1 MDILSFALG
10 MAALAADPNIAPA
23 GADTASPAQVRAA
36 VERSLPYLG
45 KGGQA
50 WIEKQKCTSCHVV
63 PFLLWSHNEARG
75 AGIRL
80 EQQKLDDWTKWS
92 WDFSVNEKDKNGV
105 PGGGGLDTMAQMILG
120 RDRSAADAKFMEA
133 AATLAELI
141 VKMQQPDGS
150 WKPGGQLPS
159 QRRPAP
165 ETVAATTMWTVLA
178 LTSLNKPGEAVTR
191 SRDQALAWVK
201 KNAKP
206 GQSNESLLLC
216 YLLERQFGEP
226 ARAVELRKELIGK
239 QNADGGWSW
248 LHGEASDAFATGQT
262 LYALSYAGLPAA
274 EPALVRARTFLV
286 SSQRP
291 DGSWYVPTTKKNK
304 QKDNEGLASYWG
316 SAWAVIG
323 LARTLPK

>member
-10 MAALAADPNIAPA
+10 VAALAAETNVAPA
-23 GADTASPAQVRAA
+23 GADTASPAQVRGAI
-36 VERSLPYLG
+36 ERSLPYVG

-50 WIEKQKCTSCHVV
+50 WIEKHKCTSCHVV

-92 WDFSVNEKDKNGV
+92 WDFSVNDKDKNGV

-120 RDRSAADAKFMEA
+120 RDRSTDAKFTEA

-159 QRRPAP
+159 QRRAAP

-178 LTSLNKPGEAVTR
+178 LASLDKPGEAVTR

-216 YLLERQFGEP
+216 YLMERQFGEP
-226 ARAVELRKELIGK
+226 ARALELRKELLGK
-239 QNADGGWSW
+239 QHADGGWSW
-248 LHGEASDAFATGQT
+248 LNDEASDAFATGQT
-262 LYALSYAGLPAA
+262 LYALSYAGLPDD

-286 SSQRP
+286 TSQRP

-304 QKDNEGLASYWG
+304 QKDNEGLASLWG